1 MKQKKQ
7 TETDTK
13 IANTDNQREARIDQ
27 SQGPS
32 GKGLVNCIFSYRI
45 AWS

>member
-1 MKQKKQ
+1 MKEKKQ
-7 TETDTK
+7 IEAETK
-13 IANTDNQREARIDQ
+13 IANTNNQREAKVDQ
-27 SQGPS
+27 SQGSS